1 MKRFLLILFL
11 SFLAFQTEAQDLNA
25 RVQVLTPKIQ
35 SPNRKIVESLEK
47 AMSDFLNTRKWSSDN
62 FKAQERID
70 CNFIITITDWD
81 GSSPNFVG
89 EAQIQSS
96 RPVFNSSYNSTILS
110 INDKNFDFYYAE
122 GQALDFSDQNY
133 LSNLTSLL
141 AFYANVIVGMDYDSF
156 GKLGGSNY
164 YSKAQNILNNA
175 QVAPNLGWKAFEGLR
190 NRFWLI
196 ENLNNKSFLP
206 IREALYTY
214 HRNGLD
220 VMADNP
226 NKGRQA
232 ILETLPNL
240 ERIDPLKQGSLLT
253 QLFFTAKSEE
263 LVNILAENTRPEKLK
278 AYEILSKLDPANN
291 SKYEELKK

>member
-1 MKRFLLILFL
+1 MKRILLLLFL
-11 SFLAFQTEAQDLNA
+11 GLVVIQTQAQDLNA
-25 RVQVLTPKIQ
+25 RVQILTPKVQ
-35 SPNRKIVESLEK
+35 SPNRRIVESLEK
-47 AMSDFLNTRKWSSDN
+47 TMSDFLNTRKWSNDS
-62 FKAQERID
+62 FKPQERID
-70 CNFIITITDWD
+70 CNFIITITEWD
-81 GSSPNFVG
+81 GSSPNFMG

-133 LSNLTSLL
+133 IANLSSLL

-156 GKLGGSNY
+156 GRLGGSNY
-164 YSKAQNILNNA
+164 YNKAQNILNNA

-263 LVNILAENTRPEKLK
+263 LVNILAESNRPEKLK

>member
-11 SFLAFQTEAQDLNA
+11 SFLAFQTDAQDLNA

-70 CNFIITITDWD
+70 CNFVITITDWD

-133 LSNLTSLL
+133 LSNLSSLL

-156 GKLGGSNY
+156 GRLGGTNY
-164 YSKAQNILNNA
+164 YTKSQTILNNA

-190 NRFWLI
+190 NRYWLI

-220 VMADNP
+220 MMADNP
-226 NKGRQA
+226 SKGRQA
-232 ILETLPNL
+232 IIETLPSL

-263 LVNILAENTRPEKLK
+263 LVNVLAEANRPEKVK
-278 AYEILSKLDPANN
+278 AYEILSKLDPANT

>member
-11 SFLAFQTEAQDLNA
+11 SFLAFQTDAQDLNA

-70 CNFIITITDWD
+70 CNFVITITDWD

-133 LSNLTSLL
+133 LSNLSSLL

-156 GKLGGSNY
+156 GRLGGTNY
-164 YSKAQNILNNA
+164 YTKAQTILNNA

-190 NRFWLI
+190 NRYWLI

-220 VMADNP
+220 MMADNP
-226 NKGRQA
+226 SKGRQA
-232 ILETLPNL
+232 IIETLPSL

-263 LVNILAENTRPEKLK
+263 LVNVLAEANRPEKVK
-278 AYEILSKLDPANN
+278 AYEILSKLDPANT